1 MSCEEEK
8 SLEVLLGKG
17 IPQVQNHDEKYKS
30 TKVHDQPNQVEDALL
45 SRLCPKEHTSLA
57 LTCRTALV
65 SIHPLSFPFALFT
78 LYPLSDIFFSKLL

>member
-1 MSCEEEK
+1 M
-8 SLEVLLGKG
+8 
-17 IPQVQNHDEKYKS
+17 KS
-30 TKVHDQPNQVEDALL
+30 TKDQPNQVEDALL

-78 LYPLSDIFFSKLL
+78 LYPLSDIFFQSFYDTGGCEEKSLE